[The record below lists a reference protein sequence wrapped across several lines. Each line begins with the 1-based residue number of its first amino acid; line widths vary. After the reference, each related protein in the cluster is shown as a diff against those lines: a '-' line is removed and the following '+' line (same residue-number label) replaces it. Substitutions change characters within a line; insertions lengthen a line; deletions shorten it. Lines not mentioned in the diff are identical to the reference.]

1 MVEMNKEALSIVVIA
16 VVLLAVF
23 GGGCITSNIQN
34 NTMQN
39 NITQNST
46 STKSVSRIVEGTV
59 HPPDSSVPYA
69 YGNVYFSDYYGV
81 HNKVV
86 EMFGVSQYPTC
97 HLCKYKSAE
106 IMLYQSSGSSDVWI
120 APYLI
125 YYTKINT
132 PPYYERVG
140 QDVAVYSLIGDEPI
154 QYGDLG
160 WVHMPKGDVKYVYT
174 QNFIPNN
181 AHWIVYGA
189 QVYYNNSIQQLY
201 PDMQQVVWC

>member
-1 MVEMNKEALSIVVIA
+1 MVEMSKEALSLVVIA

-46 STKSVSRIVEGTV
+46 STKSVSRTLEGTV

-106 IMLYQSSGSSDVWI
+106 ITLYQSSGSPDVWV

-125 YYTKINT
+125 YYAKIST
-132 PPYYERVG
+132 PPYYERIG
-140 QDVAVYSLIGDEPI
+140 QDVAVYSLIGDKPI

-160 WVHMPKGDVKYVYT
+160 WVHMPSGDVKYVYT
-174 QNFIPNN
+174 QDFIPNN

-189 QVYYNNSIQQLY
+189 QIYYNNHIQQLY
-201 PDMQQVVWC
+201 SDTQLVVWN

>member
-1 MVEMNKEALSIVVIA
+1 MVEMNKEALSIIVIA

-39 NITQNST
+39 NT
-46 STKSVSRIVEGTV
+46 STKSVSRTVEGTV

-69 YGNVYFSDYYGV
+69 YGNVYFSDYYGA

-106 IMLYQSSGSSDVWI
+106 ITLYQSSDSPDVWV

-125 YYTKINT
+125 YYAKIST

-140 QDVAVYSLIGDEPI
+140 QDVAIYSLIGDKPI

-160 WVHMPKGDVKYVYT
+160 WVHMPHGDVKYVYT

-189 QVYYNNSIQQLY
+189 QVYYNNRIQQLY
-201 PDMQQVVWC
+201 PDMQLVVWN

>member
-1 MVEMNKEALSIVVIA
+1 MVEMNKEALSILVLA
-16 VVLLAVF
+16 VVLLAVL
-23 GGGCITSNIQN
+23 GGGCITSNLQN
-34 NTMQN
+34 NTKQN
-39 NITQNST
+39 NTTQNST
-46 STKSVSRIVEGTV
+46 STKSVSRAVESTV
-59 HPPDSSVPYA
+59 HPPDSSVPFA
-69 YGNVYFSDYYGV
+69 YGNVYFSDYYGA

-106 IMLYQSSGSSDVWI
+106 ITLYQSSGSPDVWV

-125 YYTKINT
+125 YYATLST

-140 QDVAVYSLIGDEPI
+140 QDVAVFSLIGDKPI
-154 QYGDLG
+154 QYDDLG
-160 WVHMPKGDVKYVYT
+160 WVHMPNGDVKYVYT

-189 QVYYNNSIQQLY
+189 QVYYNNHIQQLY
-201 PDMQQVVWC
+201 PDMQQVVWN

>member
-1 MVEMNKEALSIVVIA
+1 MNKEALSIVVIA
-16 VVLLAVF
+16 VVLLGIF
-23 GGGCITSNIQN
+23 GAGCITSSIQN
-34 NTMQN
+34 NTK
-39 NITQNST
+39 QNST
-46 STKSVSRIVEGTV
+46 STISVSRAVEGTV

-69 YGNVYFSDYYGV
+69 YGNVYFSDYYGA
-81 HNKVV
+81 HNRVV

>member
-1 MVEMNKEALSIVVIA
+1 MNKEALSIIVIA

-39 NITQNST
+39 NT
-46 STKSVSRIVEGTV
+46 STKSVSRTVEGTV

-69 YGNVYFSDYYGV
+69 YGNVYFSDYYGA

-106 IMLYQSSGSSDVWI
+106 ITLYQSSDSPDVWV

-125 YYTKINT
+125 YYAKIST

-140 QDVAVYSLIGDEPI
+140 QDVAIYSLIGDKPI

-160 WVHMPKGDVKYVYT
+160 WVHMPNGDVKYVYT

-189 QVYYNNSIQQLY
+189 QVYYNNRIQQLY
-201 PDMQQVVWC
+201 PDMQLVVWN

>member
-1 MVEMNKEALSIVVIA
+1 MNKEALSIIVIA

-39 NITQNST
+39 NTTQNST
-46 STKSVSRIVEGTV
+46 STKSVSRTVEGTV

-69 YGNVYFSDYYGV
+69 YGNVYFSDYYGT

-106 IMLYQSSGSSDVWI
+106 ITLYQSSGSPDVWV

-125 YYTKINT
+125 YYAKIST

-140 QDVAVYSLIGDEPI
+140 QDVAVYSLIGDKPI

-160 WVHMPKGDVKYVYT
+160 WVHMPNGDVKYVYI

-189 QVYYNNSIQQLY
+189 QVYYNNRIQQLY
-201 PDMQQVVWC
+201 PDMQLVVWN

>member
-1 MVEMNKEALSIVVIA
+1 MNKEVLSIIVIA

-34 NTMQN
+34 NT
-39 NITQNST
+39 TQNST
-46 STKSVSRIVEGTV
+46 STKSVSKTVEGTV
-59 HPPDSSVPYA
+59 HPLDSSVPYA
-69 YGNVYFSDYYGV
+69 YGNVYFSDYYGA

-106 IMLYQSSGSSDVWI
+106 ITLYQSPDSPDVWV

-125 YYTKINT
+125 YYAKVST

-140 QDVAVYSLIGDEPI
+140 QDVAVYSLIGDKPI
-154 QYGDLG
+154 QYDDLG
-160 WVHMPKGDVKYVYT
+160 WVHMPNGDVKYVYT

-189 QVYYNNSIQQLY
+189 QVYYNNRIQQLY
-201 PDMQQVVWC
+201 PDMQLVVWN

>member
-1 MVEMNKEALSIVVIA
+1 MVEMNKEALSIIVIA

-39 NITQNST
+39 NTTQNST
-46 STKSVSRIVEGTV
+46 STKSVSRTVEGTV

-69 YGNVYFSDYYGV
+69 YGNVYFSDYYGT

-106 IMLYQSSGSSDVWI
+106 ITLYQSSGSPDVWV

-125 YYTKINT
+125 YYAKIST

-140 QDVAVYSLIGDEPI
+140 QDVAVYSLIGDKPI

-160 WVHMPKGDVKYVYT
+160 WVHMPNGDVKYVYI

-189 QVYYNNSIQQLY
+189 QVYYNNRIQQLY
-201 PDMQQVVWC
+201 PDMQLVVWN